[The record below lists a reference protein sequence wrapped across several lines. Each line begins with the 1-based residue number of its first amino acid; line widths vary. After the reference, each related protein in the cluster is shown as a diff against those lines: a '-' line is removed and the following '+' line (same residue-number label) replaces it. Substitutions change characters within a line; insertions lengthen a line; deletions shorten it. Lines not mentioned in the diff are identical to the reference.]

1 MGDSLYGFQEM
12 SWAKMPSA
20 WLRPIVPDVSEVTPS
35 GSLTVSDHPSEIYPL
50 TALGWRKDGSSSMAA
65 LMLLIALSIRLNQS
79 FRGIPSNHAKP
90 RHTAVAVT
98 FDELQRMTGF
108 ARGSVSSGLGLLEDL
123 GAIKRVKIG
132 RANHYELI
140 GVDRAGGWCQLPQSK
155 LLRADGSLS
164 IKLLERK
171 RSTLHALKI
180 YILLAA
186 LRNQQFNTAAISYS
200 GIMKWTGLRRADIG
214 PALQILIAWELIG
227 VSDEI
232 DQRHLSDEDR
242 SKRYRLIGLG
252 AVPDRKRAA

>member
-1 MGDSLYGFQEM
+1 M

-20 WLRPIVPDVSEVTPS
+20 WLRPIVPEVVPNGPS
-35 GSLTVSDHPSEIYPL
+35 TTDIQPVEIFPL

-79 FRGIPSNHAKP
+79 LRGVSFKQGGQ
-90 RHTAVAVT
+90 RYTTVAVT

-108 ARGSVSSGLGLLEDL
+108 ARSSVSSGLGLLEDL
-123 GAIKRVKIG
+123 DAIKRVKIG
-132 RANHYELI
+132 RANYYELI
-140 GVDRAGGWCQLPQSK
+140 GVDTAGEWCQLPQSK

-164 IKLLERK
+164 IKPLERK

-186 LRNQQFNTAAISYS
+186 LRNQKFNTTAISYS

-227 VSDEI
+227 VSDDI
-232 DQRHLSDEDR
+232 DQRHLSAEDR
-242 SKRYRLIGLG
+242 SKRYRLTGLG
-252 AVPDRKRAA
+252 AVRDRSRVAS

>member
-1 MGDSLYGFQEM
+1 MGDPLYGFQEM

-20 WLRPIVPDVSEVTPS
+20 WLRPIMSDVSEETP
-35 GSLTVSDHPSEIYPL
+35 GRSLTVSNPPSEIYPL

-79 FRGIPSNHAKP
+79 FRGISFNQGKQ
-90 RHTAVAVT
+90 RHTTVAVT

-123 GAIKRVKIG
+123 GAFKRVKIG

-140 GVDRAGGWCQLPQSK
+140 GLDTAGKWCQLPQSN

-186 LRNQQFNTAAISYS
+186 LRTQKFNTTAISYS

-214 PALQILIAWELIG
+214 PALQILIAWDLIG
-227 VSDEI
+227 VSEEI
-232 DQRHLSDEDR
+232 DQRHLNADDR
-242 SKRYRLIGLG
+242 SKRYRLTGLG
-252 AVPDRKRAA
+252 AVRDRHRTT

>member
-1 MGDSLYGFQEM
+1 
-12 SWAKMPSA
+12 MPSA
-20 WLRPIVPDVSEVTPS
+20 WLRPIISEVAPDGPS
-35 GSLTVSDHPSEIYPL
+35 TVHVEPVAIFPL

-79 FRGIPSNHAKP
+79 FRGVSFNQGKQ
-90 RHTAVAVT
+90 RCTTVAVT

-123 GAIKRVKIG
+123 DAIKRVKIG

-140 GVDRAGGWCQLPQSK
+140 GVDAAGDWCQLPQSN

-186 LRNQQFNTAAISYS
+186 LRNQKFNTTAISYS
-200 GIMKWTGLRRADIG
+200 GITKWTGLRRADIG

-227 VSDEI
+227 VSDET
-232 DQRHLSDEDR
+232 DQRHLSAEDR

-252 AVPDRKRAA
+252 AIRDRSRAA